1 MIDRETAA
9 FKYALQ
15 GGFDR
20 LKSDRR
26 RRGEGQI
33 EAPAD
38 QKNIFYR
45 NAIYAASDR
54 MEPVATQPV

>member
-20 LKSDRR
+20 LNSDRR

-33 EAPAD
+33 GAARQP
-38 QKNIFYR
+38 KKY
-45 NAIYAASDR
+45 IYK
-54 MEPVATQPV
+54 